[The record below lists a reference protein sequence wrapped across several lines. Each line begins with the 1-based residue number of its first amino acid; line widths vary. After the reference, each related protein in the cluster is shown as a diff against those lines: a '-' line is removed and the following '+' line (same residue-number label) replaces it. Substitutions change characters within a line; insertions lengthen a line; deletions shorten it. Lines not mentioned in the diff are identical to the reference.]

1 MGYILSINTSYF
13 VLVSFVFLRLNF
25 ERMGNRG
32 DDSAISPP
40 IDKIC
45 GSDASLHADCY
56 KWKDIRID
64 IQIEEEDIQPDI
76 PSVEK
81 EHQVQAKVQAVDQQQ
96 TVNNTCVP
104 PIVEIDCGSASSGE
118 EEAST
123 LTDYWQRRKRERNQP
138 IQIIELDYEG
148 GTAQTMDTSQ
158 SAETVAKSKAHSS
171 STRQGI
177 TRGQRYLIVLVAV
190 LSVVLMVLLGILVG
204 RIVSGNINL

>member
-1 MGYILSINTSYF
+1 MGD
-13 VLVSFVFLRLNF
+13 
-25 ERMGNRG
+25 RG
-32 DDSAISPP
+32 DDTAISPP
-40 IDKIC
+40 IDKNC
-45 GSDASLHADCY
+45 GSDNASLHADCY
-56 KWKDIRID
+56 KWKDILID

-76 PSVEK
+76 PMVVPHRVEK
-81 EHQVQAKVQAVDQQQ
+81 EHQVQAEVQAVDHQQ

-123 LTDYWQRRKRERNQP
+123 LTDYWYWQRRKRERNQP

-158 SAETVAKSKAHSS
+158 SAETVAKSKAQSS
-171 STRQGI
+171 SNRQGI
-177 TRGQRYLIVLVAV
+177 TRGQRFLIVLVAL